1 MKRTRYTIDLSGVTD
16 APAFHARLR
25 ATLPLPDCYGNNLD
39 ALYDCLTDIGE
50 DARLFVR
57 AQGVR
62 GELTAYQPR
71 LMKVLTDAAEYNP
84 HLTVCPD

>member
-1 MKRTRYTIDLSGVTD
+1 MKTITLELSNIETVRALHIYLQYMLD
-16 APAFHARLR
+16 FPAY
-25 ATLPLPDCYGNNLD
+25 YGRNLD

-50 DARLFVR
+50 DARLIVR

-62 GELTAYQPR
+62 GELTAYLPR